1 MIKAI
6 TRGSHDDSVMTVAMD
21 GDTFVL
27 GAEATTI
34 LFNLQKKA
42 RQELGRE
49 DGDRFMRDIT
59 SVIRPGSDIRKA
71 VKKSLDGRNKG

>member
-6 TRGSHDDSVMTVAMD
+6 TRGSHDEEVMTVAMD
-21 GDTFVL
+21 GDIFAL
-27 GAEATTI
+27 GAEAATI

-49 DGDRFMRDIT
+49 NGDQFMRDIT